1 MIYVVRHGETD
12 WNREGRLQGRDG
24 RSLNSRGLVQAKEL
38 NSVLASIKFDYVYSS
53 PQERAVQTAEIA
65 AGVTPVIDE
74 RLNVFDLGEADGL
87 RKEEVKVKGMLPDRT
102 VYKGVEEEESFIARV
117 FEFLSE
123 LEDAVSGKDLNILI
137 SCHRCTTGG
146 IGAYF
151 HGIPENRNILEYS
164 SDNGNYKT
172 YSFPSAETK
181 EKESDNEL
189 RQCY

>member
-24 RSLNSRGLVQAKEL
+24 ISLNSKGLGQAKEL
-38 NSVLASIKFDYVYSS
+38 NSVLGSIKFDYVYSS

-65 AGVTPVIDE
+65 AGVSPVIDE

-102 VYKGVEEEESFIARV
+102 VYKGVEKEESFIARV

-123 LEDAVSGKDLNILI
+123 LEDTVSGKDLNILI
-137 SCHRCTTGG
+137 SGHRCTTGG

-164 SDNGNYKT
+164 SDNGDYKT
-172 YSFPSAETK
+172 YSFPSAKTN

-189 RQCY
+189 RQCN